1 LRRFF
6 AFPAVAR
13 RLQTAA
19 RMRTPRA
26 LERQKIGGNAP
37 RPGIFN
43 SLPGCNESPAT
54 NAAQLTRRVS
64 ETTDPCR
71 LTESVLT
78 EGNEEKEGFF

>member
-1 LRRFF
+1 
-6 AFPAVAR
+6 
-13 RLQTAA
+13 
-19 RMRTPRA
+19 MRTFRA
-26 LERQKIGGNAP
+26 LERRKIGSNAT
-37 RPGIFN
+37 RLGIFN
-43 SLPGCNESPAT
+43 RLPGGNESPGT